1 MAAEAIDGEALRRA
15 AIAAAGDAR
24 LRAMLET
31 AEVAAVAAGARW
43 EASHGAVHGYAVT
56 VGLCAEDLAALDASP
71 ATRDLLERG
80 FAMAMAS
87 APDRS
92 MTALATRWNR
102 RGIARGG
109 SYREVARASD
119 AVTLDEA
126 LRRYGEVA
134 GWGPVGAGLRVEERR
149 GGVRVRAAAQLD
161 RGTQR
166 VVEAALVS
174 LLGAGHDVTWSTG

>member
-1 MAAEAIDGEALRRA
+1 MPAEAIDGEALRRA
-15 AIAAAGDAR
+15 VIAAAGDAR
-24 LRAMLET
+24 VRAMLEA

-43 EASHGAVHGYAVT
+43 EASHGAVHGYAVS
-56 VGLCAEDLAALDASP
+56 VGLCAEDLARLDASP

-102 RGIARGG
+102 RGTARGG
-109 SYREVARASD
+109 SYREVARSSD

-134 GWGPVGAGLRVEERR
+134 GWPSLPTDLQVEEDR
-149 GGVRVRAAAQLD
+149 GGVRVRTAAPLDRAAQRLI
-161 RGTQR
+161 
-166 VVEAALVS
+166 EAALAS
-174 LLGAGHDVTWSTG
+174 LLGAGRTVSWSTG

>member
-1 MAAEAIDGEALRRA
+1 VAAEAIDGEALRRA
-15 AIAAAGDAR
+15 VIAAAGDAR

-56 VGLCAEDLAALDASP
+56 VGLCAEDLATLDASP

-102 RGIARGG
+102 RGTAHGG
-109 SYREVARASD
+109 SYREVARSSD

-134 GWGPVGAGLRVEERR
+134 GWASLPADLHVDEHR

-161 RGTQR
+161 RTAQR
-166 VVEAALVS
+166 LIEAALAS
-174 LLGAGHDVTWSTG
+174 LLGAGKDVSWSTG